1 MPLWSMQSK
10 KHKIQKIKKFNKIF
24 VVENHLKDGGF
35 QSWLNECNPESKI
48 ISKSLSSKVI
58 EKVGSQSFLMKFIK

>member
-1 MPLWSMQSK
+1 MKSK
-10 KHKIQKIKKFNKIF
+10 KHQKRKIKKFNKIF

-58 EKVGSQSFLMKFIK
+58 EKVGSQSFLMKFLK